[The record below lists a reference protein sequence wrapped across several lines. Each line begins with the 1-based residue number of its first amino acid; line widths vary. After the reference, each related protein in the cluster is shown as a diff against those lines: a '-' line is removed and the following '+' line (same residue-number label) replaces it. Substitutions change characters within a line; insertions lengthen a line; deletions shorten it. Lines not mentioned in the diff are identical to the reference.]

1 MSSST
6 SGVSQSAAEP
16 RAEALT
22 FKVMRLNRPN
32 FWTAAPS
39 SGLSLLLDD
48 SCMTTVGNSSTLC
61 FPAGFGNIYLGETFQ
76 AYISACNN
84 GAQHLTRLEVRAE
97 IQTGTKRLPLLD
109 GQAANSLLPSFAPRQ
124 CADFVVSHEL
134 KEAGVHIM
142 ICSGSYLEPS
152 GEEKKV
158 RQYFK
163 FQVQK
168 PLSVTTKLHF
178 LNNTILLENQIQN
191 MTKAALSLGV
201 IKFEPTAHYSRQDLT
216 IADPEHEPGDAKD
229 VPLFGAETVVR
240 PGDVRQFVFRL
251 VPRSGILNA
260 SDKASFDLGR
270 LEMAWQTCLGEPGRL
285 HSLVNMQQ
293 WKLPAAQVIETWTCG
308 QAVPSQRVD
317 ARQGWRRGQQ
327 AWQPLLASQRV
338 DEDAR
343 APVLAAA
350 MLAASSPSLSLSWPA
365 PTAFQHVHPSL
376 PCRRDAPLAAQ
387 QLHASRRTD

>member
-1 MSSST
+1 MPPGGVAHP
-6 SGVSQSAAEP
+6 GVSAPSVSSGQSAAEP
-16 RAEALT
+16 RAEALS

-32 FWTAAPS
+32 FWTAPPS
-39 SGLSLLLDD
+39 AGLSLLVGE
-48 SCMTTVGNSSTLC
+48 SSGAPVGNGSTLC

-84 GAQHLTRLEVRAE
+84 GTQQLTRLEVRAE

-109 GQAANSLLPSFAPRQ
+109 AQTPNSLLPSFAPRQ

-191 MTKAALSLGV
+191 MTKAALAL
-201 IKFEPTAHYSRQDLT
+201 
-216 IADPEHEPGDAKD
+216 DAIRS
-229 VPLFGAETVVR
+229 PLHFIPHIHIYKHT
-240 PGDVRQFVFRL
+240 
-251 VPRSGILNA
+251 
-260 SDKASFDLGR
+260 
-270 LEMAWQTCLGEPGRL
+270 
-285 HSLVNMQQ
+285 
-293 WKLPAAQVIETWTCG
+293 
-308 QAVPSQRVD
+308 
-317 ARQGWRRGQQ
+317 
-327 AWQPLLASQRV
+327 
-338 DEDAR
+338 
-343 APVLAAA
+343 
-350 MLAASSPSLSLSWPA
+350 
-365 PTAFQHVHPSL
+365 
-376 PCRRDAPLAAQ
+376 
-387 QLHASRRTD
+387 